1 MNCGTVEILKNETCE
16 EKEYSLIRLEIKGI
30 EYFCIEIKGEENILE
45 SLGGKFDEAKMIFE
59 LLLKNRIS
67 SEHLT
72 EILSDIRGD
81 IEKQFFI

>member
-1 MNCGTVEILKNETCE
+1 MNCGTVKILKNEICE
-16 EKEYSLIRLEIKGI
+16 GKEYSLIKLEIKGI
-30 EYFCIEIKGEENILE
+30 EHFCIEIKGGENILE
-45 SLGGKFDEAKMIFE
+45 SLGENFDEAKMIFE

-67 SEHLT
+67 PEHLT

>member
-1 MNCGTVEILKNETCE
+1 MNCGTVKILKNEICE
-16 EKEYSLIRLEIKGI
+16 EKEYSLIKLEIKGI

-45 SLGGKFDEAKMIFE
+45 SLGKNFDEAKIIFE
-59 LLLKNRIS
+59 LLLKNIIS
-67 SEHLT
+67 PEHLA